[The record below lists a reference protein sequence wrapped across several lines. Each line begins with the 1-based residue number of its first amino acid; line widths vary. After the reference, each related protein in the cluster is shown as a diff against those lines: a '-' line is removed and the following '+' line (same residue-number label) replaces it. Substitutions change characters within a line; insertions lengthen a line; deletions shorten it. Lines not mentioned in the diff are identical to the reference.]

1 MKNIENNVF
10 SFAVPESFEISF
22 NSEDAIEVLDERA
35 DQGLDYAKVFVSIVE
50 LEDFNEEE
58 GDSLA
63 SRFFNTVISYTNG
76 AEPDEERL
84 GELEDGRT
92 CYQLFASAKDNKYF
106 HIALIPVYEKY
117 AVQFFC

>member
-92 CYQLFASAKDNKYF
+92 CYQLFASAK
-106 HIALIPVYEKY
+106 ICCTI
-117 AVQFFC
+117 FC